1 MSRLMIIPAAGV
13 GSRLGSSLPK
23 VLSPVNGRPMVDYL
37 FDLYHESIDVFILV
51 VHPSFE
57 RLVRDHCA
65 GKSFRIEIEKQHSP
79 TGMLDAILI
88 PQELVTNHHPRTVWV
103 TWCDQIAVHP
113 ETVRRLRALSD
124 EDSEA
129 SLIFPT
135 VKKVNPYT
143 HLVRNA
149 EGDILALLHRREGDP
164 IPERGESE
172 MGLFCLSLDAYLRLL
187 PQFSRDLKQGAET
200 RERNFLP
207 FIPWLHGEGRV
218 VTFPAKEEIEAL
230 GINTP
235 EDLNHIEVYFRYA
248 RTKTVHCDP
257 GL

>member
-1 MSRLMIIPAAGV
+1 MSRLMIIPAAGA

-23 VLSPVNGRPMVDYL
+23 VLTLVNGRPMVDYL
-37 FDLYHESIDVFILV
+37 FDLYHEIIDIFILI

-57 RLVRDHCA
+57 GLVREHCA
-65 GKSFRIEIEKQHSP
+65 GKPFRIEIERQHSP

-88 PQELVTNHHPRTVWV
+88 PQELVNSHHPQTVWV

-113 ETVRRLRALSD
+113 ETVRKLRALSD

-129 SLIFPT
+129 ALILPT

-149 EGDILALLHRREGDP
+149 EGDIIALLHRREGDS

-187 PQFSRDLKQGAET
+187 PQLSRDLKQGAET
-200 RERNFLP
+200 QERNFLP
-207 FIPWLHGEGRV
+207 FISWLHGKGRV
-218 VTFPAKEEIEAL
+218 VTFAAKEEIEAL

-235 EDLNHIEVYFRYA
+235 EDLKHIEVYFRYA
-248 RTKTVHCDP
+248 RTKAVHCDS

>member
-1 MSRLMIIPAAGV
+1 MSRVMIIPAAGA
-13 GSRLGSSLPK
+13 GSRLGSFLPK
-23 VLSPVNGRPMVDYL
+23 VLTLVNGRPMVDYL
-37 FDLYHESIDVFILV
+37 FDLYHENVDVFVLV

-57 RLVRDHCA
+57 RLVREHCA
-65 GKSFRIEIEKQHSP
+65 GKPFRIEIEKQHSP

-88 PQELVTNHHPRTVWV
+88 PQEVVNSHHPQTVWI

-113 ETVRRLRALSD
+113 ETVRRLRILSD

-149 EGDILALLHRREGDP
+149 EGDILAILQRREGDP

-172 MGLFCLSLDAYLRLL
+172 MGLFGLSLDAYLRLL

-207 FIPWLHGEGRV
+207 FIPWLHGKGRV
-218 VTFPAKEEIEAL
+218 GTFPAKKAIEAL

-235 EDLNHIEVYFRYA
+235 EDLNHIEEYFRYA

>member
-1 MSRLMIIPAAGV
+1 MSRLMIIPAAGA

-23 VLSPVNGRPMVDYL
+23 VLSPVNGRPMVDYI
-37 FDLYHESIDVFILV
+37 FDLYHEIVDVFILV

-65 GKSFRIEIEKQHSP
+65 GKPFRIDIVQQPSP

-88 PQELVTNHHPRTVWV
+88 PQELVKIHHPQTVWI

-113 ETVRRLRALSD
+113 ETVRKLRVLSD

-129 SLIFPT
+129 TLIFPT
-135 VKKVNPYT
+135 VKKVDPYT
-143 HLVRNA
+143 HLVRNP
-149 EGDILALLHRREGDP
+149 EGDIIALLHRREGDP
-164 IPERGESE
+164 LPERGESE
-172 MGLFCLSLDAYLRLL
+172 MGLFCLPLDAYLRLL

-218 VTFPAKEEIEAL
+218 VTFAAKEEIEAL

-235 EDLNHIEVYFRYA
+235 EDLTYIEGYFRYA
-248 RTKTVHCDP
+248 RTKVVDCDP